1 MALHSQ
7 NTQRQLGVVEL
18 SLFAMFA
25 ALQLCLLN
33 TVAFNHLFV
42 TVWFSQATIM
52 KKHQYFRSNK
62 VYSLLYAVYF
72 L

>member
-1 MALHSQ
+1 MA
-7 NTQRQLGVVEL
+7 QRQLGVVEL

-42 TVWFSQATIM
+42 LVFTGYYNEKTSIF
-52 KKHQYFRSNK
+52 
-62 VYSLLYAVYF
+62 
-72 L
+72 